1 MKCPFLEEV
10 DPSEDGNYAI
20 RMASINGHTEVVR
33 LLLQDRRVDPSDD
46 NNKSIKWASRNGH
59 TDIVKLLLQDERVK
73 DTLSKEEIEKY
84 RNIKIWY
91 I

>member
-20 RMASINGHTEVVR
+20 RYASY
-33 LLLQDRRVDPSDD
+33 
-46 NNKSIKWASRNGH
+46 NGH